1 MDSPVALFF
10 LGLLAV
16 AATVQTLLLVTLTL
30 QARRLAAR
38 VDSVEREL
46 PPHLERLSQILADA
60 AVVATAA
67 RRQVPRIEAVLDDTL
82 DKVQRTTDVVEH
94 LALAPL
100 RPVARALALWRGL
113 QRGALVYRQLKGLG
127 SRR

>member
-1 MDSPVALFF
+1 MDSPLALFF

-16 AATVQTLLLVTLTL
+16 AASVQTLLLVTLTL

-38 VDSVEREL
+38 VESVEREL
-46 PPHLERLSQILADA
+46 PPHLERLSQILSDA

-67 RRQVPRIEAVLDDTL
+67 RRQVPRIEAALDDTL
-82 DKVQRTTDVVEH
+82 DKVQRTTDAVEH

-113 QRGALVYRQLKGLG
+113 QRGALVYRQLKGFG